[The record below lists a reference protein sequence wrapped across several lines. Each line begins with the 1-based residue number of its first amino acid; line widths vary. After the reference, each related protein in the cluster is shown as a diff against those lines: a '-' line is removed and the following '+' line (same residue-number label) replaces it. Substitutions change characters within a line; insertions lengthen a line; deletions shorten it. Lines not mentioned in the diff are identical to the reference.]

1 MKRLIIRL
9 LVLAIAQSSILL
21 AMLCSASPTLPEE
34 ASPRWVRALKL
45 RVSPNGRYFV
55 DQHGNPFFYLGDTA
69 WLLF

>member
-55 DQHGNPFFYLGDTA
+55 DQHGNPFLYLGDTA